1 MHSLPSVTNNAL
13 TSNDKDHWILTQLDL
28 FAKLMLF
35 NESQTIATWGEH
47 LLEHLVPLLHGVRAA
62 LYCKTATT
70 LTLVAGY
77 ALEGE
82 VQTVINIGEGIAG
95 EVAKTKAKVLLNYS
109 DMEVH
114 LSVGVGTTTL
124 QINSLLA
131 IPLVFNEQLQGVLE
145 LMWLQNITP
154 KEIEFLERLSERIAA
169 TLNIIAA
176 KEQLIEK
183 NRDIEEKNTN
193 IIASINYAQRI
204 QSAFLP
210 RLDYLQKVF
219 PDSFLIYIPKDIV
232 SGDFYWVSEHD
243 NKRLVGVID
252 CTGHGVPGAFMSLI
266 GHGLLSEAIFQQRI
280 LDPGEIV
287 TYINNG
293 IREKLLNSDKSFQD
307 GMDLGLCLIEELSE
321 NHYSILYA
329 GAKHV
334 LFGVTGSKYFSLK
347 SDRTA
352 INSIKQN
359 HRYTSTQLL
368 MYKGDTL
375 YFSTD
380 GFLDQSNPQ
389 RKRIGTA
396 GFQQLVEEYWKVS
409 AVLQHKLFLKYLQEH
424 QQHADQRDDITLL
437 MLQL

>member
-1 MHSLPSVTNNAL
+1 MQLL
-13 TSNDKDHWILTQLDL
+13 TSIKNNSLAQHDKDQWVLSQLDL

-35 NESQTIATWGEH
+35 KESQTIHTWGEH
-47 LLEHLVPLLHGVRAA
+47 LLQHLVPSLNGVRAA
-62 LYCKTATT
+62 LYAKKEAT
-70 LTLVAGY
+70 LSLVAGY

-82 VQTVINIGEGIAG
+82 LQTSIRIGEGIVG
-95 EVAKTKAKVLLNYS
+95 EVAKSRTKILLHDN
-109 DMEVH
+109 DINFH
-114 LSVGVGTTTL
+114 LTTVAGTTTL
-124 QINSLLA
+124 RINSLLA
-131 IPLVFNEQLQGVLE
+131 IPLIFNEQLQGVLE
-145 LMWLQNITP
+145 LMWVHTVADAAVEL
-154 KEIEFLERLSERIAA
+154 LERLSERIAA
-169 TLNIIAA
+169 TLNVIAA
-176 KEQLIEK
+176 KEQLMEK
-183 NRDIEEKNTN
+183 NRDIEEKNAN

-210 RLDYLQKVF
+210 ELDYLQKVF

-243 NKRLVGVID
+243 NKKLVGVID

-293 IREKLLNSDKSFQD
+293 IREKLLNRDKTFQD

-334 LFGVTGSKYFSLK
+334 LFGVTGGKYFSLK

-375 YFSTD
+375 YLTTD
-380 GFLDQSNPQ
+380 GYLDQSNPQ

-396 GFQQLVEEYWKVS
+396 GFQQLIEEYWKVS